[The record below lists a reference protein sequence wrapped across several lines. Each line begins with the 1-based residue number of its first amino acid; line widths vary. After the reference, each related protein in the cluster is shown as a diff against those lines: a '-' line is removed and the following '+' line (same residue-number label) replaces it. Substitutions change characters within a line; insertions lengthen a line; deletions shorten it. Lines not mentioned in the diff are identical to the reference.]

1 MDKIVKIN
9 FGKLLIEAEIDKFV
23 NYDARHEIGNA
34 LHRFA
39 VTIPTADLARVIYHS
54 EGDVEIPQECLR
66 EMIDIIS
73 KNFFVFITRAIK
85 NEIDIQLNN
94 KEE

>member
-1 MDKIVKIN
+1 MNKIKIN
-9 FGKLLIEAEIDKFV
+9 FGKLLVEAEIDKFV
-23 NYDARHEIGNA
+23 NYDARKEIGNA

-54 EGDVEIPQECLR
+54 EGEVEVPQECLQ
-66 EMIDIIS
+66 EMMDIIS

-85 NEIDIQLNN
+85 NEIDKQLNN